1 MSKQLAQQLH
11 SYGLRVFPVTANKR
25 PAVKGWQFPKTPDEY
40 QWTSG
45 RVGIPIPAGC
55 FVIDLDKYKGIT
67 RETVERVL
75 GCALPWDDALIQ
87 ITAKGGEHYA
97 FSHNGDELVQG
108 ANLFKTDGFDTRR
121 AGAGFIVTGEGYT
134 INRFGPVAMVY
145 PGTLP
150 PLPPPAA
157 LRLRK
162 PERQAEK
169 PTKPLT
175 EQEVEN
181 MKSALSAIDPACG
194 RDDWWRLLAAARHL
208 TAEDP
213 ERGLEIFNEWSAGE
227 YSQSQEPPANYM
239 SFDDVE
245 HQWFHTGSDG
255 GIAGGTLYHKAMEH
269 GWRPPASFDVSAVFG
284 KGAAPVDVYAQLID
298 DIMEHASNA
307 KETPRLMELVLAF
320 QGSRVQ
326 SAALKATLQNNL
338 KEAGLLSKAL
348 KSQLDGA
355 GFEKPKPVP
364 TAPGELVPSHLPLDP
379 SMWASFQT
387 KGKENKPKG
396 TLDNFRIMMAAYG
409 VRIHFD
415 EVRKELSIDGPG
427 VPSKGILHDESALA
441 YIDHLANLN
450 DYPKADNRAMIMV
463 LAGENM
469 VNPIINYINSRPW
482 DGHDYIGQLFSCLT
496 LDEHEDAYMAEQL
509 FRRWFLG
516 AVAIG
521 TGRTKA
527 MEYVLTLV
535 DPTGGAGK
543 TRFFCSLVP
552 EDLRKDSVTL
562 DATDRDSV
570 KVATSYWLVELG
582 ELDGTFSKSEA
593 SRLKAFLSSEY
604 DEMRMAYGRSYMK
617 YPRRT
622 AFFASVNSAA
632 FLPDSSG
639 NRRFWPIR
647 VTATNHDH
655 GIDVQQAW
663 AQAQD
668 ELNRGFRWFLTSE
681 ENRLITERNEGF
693 RALSRAVDV
702 LSTIFDATKP
712 ANVHMTVTGAL
723 ARAGFPNPTKNDLN
737 EGARWLR
744 AQGFEE
750 CKRNGLRGFMVPLY
764 DINTPPEA
772 PGIAQ
777 QVFSKPQDAQQ

>member
-1 MSKQLAQQLH
+1 MSKQLAEQLH
-11 SYGLRVFPVTANKR
+11 SFGLRVFPVTAKKR
-25 PAVKGWQFPKTPDEY
+25 PAVKGWQYPQAPDLY
-40 QWTSG
+40 SWQTG
-45 RVGIPIPAGC
+45 KVGIPIPHGC
-55 FVIDLDKYKGIT
+55 FVIDLDLYKGVT
-67 RETVERVL
+67 RQAVEQVL

-87 ITAKGGEHYA
+87 RTANGGEHYA
-97 FSHNGDELVQG
+97 FSYNGDELMQG
-108 ANLFKTDGFDTRR
+108 SNLFKLHGLDSRR
-121 AGAGFIVTGEGYT
+121 AGSGFIVTGEGYT
-134 INRFGPVAMVY
+134 VNRFGPAAMAY

-150 PLPPPAA
+150 PLPELAA
-157 LRLRK
+157 AKLRK
-162 PERQAEK
+162 PPRQAEK
-169 PTKPLT
+169 PTRPLT

-181 MKSALSAIDPACG
+181 MKSALSVIDPACG

-227 YSQSQEPPANYM
+227 YSPNQEPPANYM

-298 DIMEHASNA
+298 DIMEHAPNA
-307 KETPRLMELVLAF
+307 KETPRLIELVLAF

-338 KEAGLLSKAL
+338 KEAGLLSKAI

-355 GFEKPKPVP
+355 GFEKPKPIP

-387 KGKENKPKG
+387 KGKDNKPKG
-396 TLDNFRIMMAAYG
+396 TLDNFRIMLAAYG
-409 VRIHFD
+409 VCIQFD
-415 EVRKELSIDGPG
+415 EVRKELTISGPG
-427 VPSKGILHDESALA
+427 VPAKGVLHDEAALT

-450 DYPKADNRAMIMV
+450 DYPKADNRAMITLV
-463 LAGENM
+463 ASENT
-469 VNPIINYINSRPW
+469 VNPVAQYINSRPW
-482 DGHDYIGQLFSCLT
+482 DGHDYIGDLFRCLT
-496 LDEHEDAYMAEQL
+496 LAENEDAYMAEQL

-521 TGRTKA
+521 TGRAKA
-527 MEYVLTLV
+527 MEYVLTFI

-543 TRFFCSLVP
+543 TRFFCSLAP
-552 EDLRKDSVTL
+552 DEFRKDSVTL
-562 DATDRDSV
+562 DTSNRDSV
-570 KVATSYWLVELG
+570 KIATSYWLVELG

-593 SRLKAFLSSEY
+593 SKLKAFLSSEY
-604 DEMRMAYGRSYMK
+604 DEMRLAYGRTYLK

-622 AFFASVNSAA
+622 AFFGSVNSEA

-647 VTATNHDH
+647 VTASNHEH

-663 AQAQD
+663 AQAQN
-668 ELNRGFRWFLTSE
+668 ELNRGYRWYLTPE
-681 ENRLITERNEGF
+681 ENRLITSRNEGF

-702 LSTIFDATKP
+702 LSTIFDDAKP
-712 ANVHMTVTGAL
+712 VNTHMTVTAAL

-744 AQGFEE
+744 SQGFEE

-764 DINTPPEA
+764 EA
-772 PGIAQ
+772 AGMSAGIAQ
-777 QVFSKPQDAQQ
+777 QTFNKPQDDKQ